1 MQVSCAIDTN
11 LEWSKD
17 IEHCSIDFE
26 PQNNR
31 LRINVN
37 KQLQLKYIKAII
49 LITKTVRTDF
59 LYHKTFFSI
68 VLD

>member
-37 KQLQLKYIKAII
+37 KYLQLKHIKT
-49 LITKTVRTDF
+49 ITLNNKDCTN
-59 LYHKTFFSI
+59 
-68 VLD
+68 